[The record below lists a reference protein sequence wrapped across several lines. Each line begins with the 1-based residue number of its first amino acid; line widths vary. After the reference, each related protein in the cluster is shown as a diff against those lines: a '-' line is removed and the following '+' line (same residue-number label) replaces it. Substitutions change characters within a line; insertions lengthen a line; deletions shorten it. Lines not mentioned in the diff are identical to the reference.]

1 MHWSCTHTKYTTMQV
16 ILFTDVADTL
26 GYGKYAGT
34 YKVATEVRKA
44 GYTCQVVDLFSKYSY
59 QELENIISKFC
70 TKETILIG
78 FSCTLMEKRVGLHGS
93 KNTMVYNFGRPEHE
107 VDSLMQ
113 YAKSLNSNIKTVAG
127 GARVSLDVHWNFI
140 DYIVINK
147 GDIAI
152 IKLVEHLLYGH
163 NLPLLRSEPCKVIDG
178 SSGDYFYSQEEFASS
193 KIIYQP
199 QDIILPGECLPIEVA
214 RGCIFSCAYCRFDL
228 IGKRIGDWQK
238 TEQSLRDELLR
249 NYDLYGTTHYMV
261 SDELINESLP
271 KMELI
276 HKVFTT
282 LPFKISYTSYARLD
296 LIKAYPQMREM
307 LLESG
312 AVSLAF
318 GIETLNDVAGKKIGK
333 GLGSQRVKETL
344 SYCSE
349 LWKDKIVISSQFIVG
364 LPGESET
371 SMRQTVDYLVS
382 DECPLDIFGFLPLYI
397 RASDDGRNSSK
408 MDRDPKKYGYALQ
421 EDKPWESENMDF
433 HRACELVSEFYADS
447 RVRKKIKFSAAT
459 WMGRLLNLDYKIEDI
474 FNMINDTTLSDKNVS
489 SIINTKANIKKQL
502 YYEQLMKV

>member
-1 MHWSCTHTKYTTMQV
+1 MQI
-16 ILFTDVADTL
+16 ILFTDVADTI

-34 YKVATEVRKA
+34 YKVATELRRA
-44 GYTCQVVDLFSKYSY
+44 GYTCQVIDLFSKYTY

-78 FSCTLMEKRVGLHGS
+78 FSCTLMEKRVGLHGG
-93 KNTMVYNFGRPEHE
+93 KNTQLYNFGRPDSE
-107 VDSLMQ
+107 VESLMN
-113 YAKSLNSNIKTVAG
+113 YAKTINPTVKVVAG
-127 GARVSLDVHWNFI
+127 GARVSTDSYWNFI

-152 IKLVEHLLYGH
+152 VKLAEHLLHGTV
-163 NLPLLRSEPCKVIDG
+163 LPLVKTSPCKIIDG
-178 SSGDYFYSQEEFASS
+178 SSVDYFYTQEDFASS
-193 KIIYQP
+193 KIIYETN
-199 QDIILPGECLPIEVA
+199 DIILPNECLPIEVA

-238 TEQSLRDELLR
+238 TEQSLRDEILR
-249 NYDLYGTTHYMV
+249 NYDLYGTTHYMI

-276 HKVFTT
+276 HKVFTR

-318 GIETLNDVAGKKIGK
+318 GIETLNDIAGKKIGK

-344 SYCSE
+344 SYCAE
-349 LWKDKIVISSQFIVG
+349 LWKGKIVTSSQFIVG
-364 LPGESET
+364 LPGESEA
-371 SMRQTVDYLVS
+371 SMRQTVDYLIS

-408 MDRDPKKYGYALQ
+408 MDRDPKKYGYVLQ
-421 EDKPWESENMDF
+421 EDKPWASENMDF
-433 HRACELVSEFYADS
+433 YRACELVDEIYDDD
-447 RVRKKIKFSAAT
+447 RVQKKIKFSAAT
-459 WMGRLLNLDYKIEDI
+459 WMGRLINVGYSIDDI
-474 FNMINDTTLSDKNVS
+474 FSMINDPTLRKEEVISKIETRS
-489 SIINTKANIKKQL
+489 KIKKQL
-502 YYEQLMKV
+502 YYQNLMKI